1 VVRAH
6 RRLVVA
12 LGVALLLCV
21 LLGVGADPGSG
32 TATNLH
38 PISDVASQVVGEHH
52 AKPLPRSG
60 AVVVA
65 LVLLAVTAAALLLL
79 PQVAPTRCLP
89 VGGPEGGAVS
99 GDQVC
104 GRRGA
109 PRRGPPAPALA

>member
-1 VVRAH
+1 MVRAH

-60 AVVVA
+60 LVVVA
-65 LVLLAVTAAALLLL
+65 LVLLAVTSAVLVL
-79 PQVAPTRCLP
+79 PQVAAARRP
-89 VGGPEGGAVS
+89 VGGLEDGAIS
-99 GDQVC
+99 GEQVC

-109 PRRGPPAPALA
+109 PRRGPPAPAPA